1 MNPIQ
6 EIKVYLKK
14 VITDSLHQAV
24 EAGKI
29 NCTNIP
35 DFIIEVPREK
45 EHGDFACNVAMILAR
60 EARMSPKKIA
70 DILTEP
76 IVVGQDKTIARLEVA
91 GPGFINIFLNNQWL
105 YEIPYIVQK
114 LGSQYGSSPPQNC
127 KVQVEFVSANPT
139 GNLHMG
145 NARGGAIGDTLANIL
160 QKAGYT
166 VEREYYINDAGNQIE
181 LYGESL
187 DARYLQSQGIK
198 VDIPEQGYA
207 GQDVI
212 DTVKSIVSKYGEIFA
227 KSTPDER
234 KSLIT
239 TYALKEK
246 LEYIKETLERFG
258 IKYDNWFSEKTL
270 HLTGKIEDV
279 ISRLKDHGYVY
290 ENEGAWWFKSTLF
303 GDEKDEVVIRA
314 NGLPTY
320 FAADIA
326 YHRDKFERGFDQVIN
341 IWGADHHG
349 HIARM
354 KGAIEALGYDPDKLD
369 VVLMQLVRLYR
380 KGELVRMSKR
390 TGTTVSLDELIDEV
404 GKDAA
409 RFFFVLRSPD
419 SHLDFD
425 LELAKEKSQ
434 DNPVYYV
441 QYAHAR
447 ICSIFRQAGLTGIDN
462 ERLLTINTSL
472 LTEKEELALMRKI
485 ADFPEEIRLGAK
497 SMAPHRIAHYVLDLA
512 ALFHTY
518 YNRHRVLNE
527 DPDLQNARLLLM
539 SATRITI
546 KNALDIIGVNAP
558 EHM

>member
-497 SMAPHRIAHYVLDLA
+497 SMAPHRIARYVLDLA